1 MRFFKAVVFSLLF
14 MAMVTGCSKD
24 EKRDQEIQKAMEKG
38 VKAEKQ
44 MYEGA
49 QKNIEDLEKGVQQQQ
64 QKDKK

>member
-1 MRFFKAVVFSLLF
+1 MRFLKGVVFSLLV

-38 VKAEKQ
+38 IKMEKQ
-44 MYEGA
+44 MYEGS
-49 QKNIEDLEKGVQQQQ
+49 QKNIENLEKGVLEQQ

>member
-1 MRFFKAVVFSLLF
+1 MRFLKGVVFSLLV

-49 QKNIEDLEKGVQQQQ
+49 QKNIEALEKGVLEQQ
-64 QKDKK
+64 QKEKK

>member
-1 MRFFKAVVFSLLF
+1 MRFFHGVVVSLLF
-14 MAMVTGCSKD
+14 MAIITGCGKD

-44 MYEGA
+44 MYEGS
-49 QKNIEDLEKGVQQQQ
+49 QKNIEALEKGVQEQQ

>member
-1 MRFFKAVVFSLLF
+1 MRFFHGVVVSLLF
-14 MAMVTGCSKD
+14 MAIITGCGKD

-49 QKNIEDLEKGVQQQQ
+49 QKNIEALEKGVQDQQ

>member
-1 MRFFKAVVFSLLF
+1 MRFLKGVVFSLF
-14 MAMVTGCSKD
+14 VMVMVTGCSKD

-44 MYEGA
+44 MYEGS
-49 QKNIEDLEKGVQQQQ
+49 QKNIEALEKGVQEQQ